1 MNSENSLFWSNGPI
15 NRIRLWS
22 VFFFWEWRTVLR
34 WAVWPTC
41 LSVCF
46 SPDWYVELWSW
57 ILITAIYVQ
66 LKQEYICSTLIST
79 SSNIFLSYYV
89 NIFSWQVDGQ
99 LNQGDV
105 SSISFCMGL
114 LRFTSEILKE
124 FDNQNSKASF
134 LLLMSFIKK
143 N

>member
-22 VFFFWEWRTVLR
+22 VFFFGVKNCSQ
-34 WAVWPTC
+34 VS
-41 LSVCF
+41 SVAHMPLCMF

-66 LKQEYICSTLIST
+66 LKQEYICSTLIPT

-105 SSISFCMGL
+105 SSISICMGL